1 MALRRQRAIRARRGR
16 VLGWVPLGGSTTCCG
31 RRDLNFDRRRCHAA
45 CLASQIQPRRR
56 ADLCVPGA
64 AARRGEGG
72 GGAADAGRGG
82 GALQPQWPPVN
93 EGFRRLKGFP
103 KSRLSQRLYGLS
115 LTLKQENGRA
125 WRLFLLHPFSSV
137 FLPSI
142 FKSRNPEGSVCVFV
156 TPPIIRPITR
166 VLSWCDVRCPARPN
180 FTSPHCCPKLL
191 RCTTGTVAAA
201 VFTY

>member
-45 CLASQIQPRRR
+45 CLASQIQLRRR

-93 EGFRRLKGFP
+93 EGFRRLKGF
-103 KSRLSQRLYGLS
+103 
-115 LTLKQENGRA
+115 
-125 WRLFLLHPFSSV
+125 PFSSV